1 MKLNKLMIALVA
13 MFTCFIGKAMAQ
25 EVVAEVGGVEYTDI
39 YAAFT
44 DAKNNDMTVEIRKN
58 LELNKKIILSNYANV
73 AVEGDGYTLRFT
85 NSTNGGFVVKSN
97 ANVTFGAGLNIV
109 GAPGVC
115 PLTIQTATVT
125 TSANISAE
133 GTSDA
138 AIMSV
143 SESSA
148 QLTIN
153 GGTVVA
159 NGADAAGIYWPS
171 SGSLVIND
179 GNIEGATALYFKS
192 GNLEIN
198 GGEFVGNGTL
208 RAYEHVEDG
217 YIPTGAAVMIENV
230 GDDDEI
236 YPTVRAVHFNGGAFS
251 SANSVAV
258 QSETAGFPEV
268 PAKTGFIKGGQY
280 SSDVTALVAVGYALE
295 ENGGVYTPIRDNS
308 VEFEAKIGEDS
319 YKTFAEALQNVRAGQ
334 TITLLKDITLSE
346 KVLVGKNN
354 ITFDLDGKTVTVS
367 AQKAFEVH
375 GTNAAFINGKIFA
388 EQRCVDTR
396 NNVTVTLSNL
406 ELAATSTKYGN
417 PQPITV
423 GGSSHGTVLNLNNV
437 NVDFPVGSGYA
448 VIAFVRTD
456 LTATNCTFDN
466 AFSALYFKEPTAGI
480 PTGSAGSN
488 ITLNNCYFYAQSG
501 VTGDSNYMSLI
512 ALRAADITV
521 TINGG
526 LLKGVGQVS
535 AFNFHGY
542 DTYTGGTAYAR
553 GCTLTVTE
561 GTEIE
566 GDLIRTDKENFA
578 DNEIYLPATEDY
590 KAMLT
595 DQNFLIID
603 NPNGTVSPTKN
614 LDLVDGEFAYTNK
627 ADLEGMEITYKR
639 RFANAGVWNA
649 VFLPFDVPL
658 SEDFLNKYKV
668 AEWTNVNYTL
678 NGSVLEGMSLELTL
692 IKDPTAVLQANKPY
706 FICVKDAKDLEF
718 NVSLTN
724 ATLYGALDDDDN
736 KVNFTFDGVMT
747 CTMSGN
753 YETLYESE
761 IANDDTW
768 VVSASG
774 TWVHAKKM
782 KPFRVKLVRTFADGI
797 TISPVAATMRVFIRD
812 LDEGTT
818 AIEGVE
824 NESEQTTT
832 VYDLQGRRVMDTAKS
847 GIYIVNG
854 KKVVVK

>member
-58 LELNKKIILSNYANV
+58 LELNKKITISNYANV
-73 AVEGDGYTLRFT
+73 VVEGDGYTLRFT

-159 NGADAAGIYWPS
+159 NGAEAAGIYWPS
-171 SGSLVIND
+171 SGSLVVND
-179 GNIEGATALYFKS
+179 GYIEGATALYFKS

-251 SANSVAV
+251 SVNSVAV

-308 VEFEAKIGEDS
+308 VEFEAKIGGNS
-319 YKTFAEALQNVRAGQ
+319 YETFAEALKNIKAGE

-354 ITFDLDGKTVTVS
+354 ITFDFDGKTVTVS

-375 GTNAAFINGKIFA
+375 GTNVAFINGKIFA

-480 PTGSAGSN
+480 STGSAGSN

-526 LLKGVGQVS
+526 LIKGVGQVS

-566 GDLIRTDKENFA
+566 GDLVRANKENFA
-578 DNEIYLPATEDY
+578 DNVIYLPATEDY

-595 DQNFLIID
+595 DQNFLIIV
-603 NPNGTVSPTKN
+603 NPNGTVTPTKN
-614 LDLVDGEFAYTNK
+614 LDLVDGDFDAYTNK
-627 ADLEGMEITYKR
+627 ADLEGMEISYQR
-639 RFANAGVWNA
+639 NFAKANVWNA
-649 VFLPFDVPL
+649 VFLPFDVPASAL
-658 SEDFLNKYKV
+658 ADYDVAVFTDVLTETDADKV
-668 AEWTNVNYTL
+668 VGW
-678 NGSVLEGMSLELTL
+678 GLELTMVDS
-692 IKDPTAVLQANKPY
+692 IKANTPCFVRAKTD
-706 FICVKDAKDLEF
+706 DAKAF
-718 NVSLTN
+718 NIQLSN
-724 ATLYGALDDDDN
+724 ATLYGA
-736 KVNFTFDGVMT
+736 VDGPHATNENAHMALSLT
-747 CTMSGN
+747 GN
-753 YETLYESE
+753 YEKILASPEFK
-761 IANDDTW
+761 DGGW
-768 VVSASG
+768 VVSGAG
-774 TWVHAKKM
+774 KFVHSTSDM
-782 KPFRVKLVRTFADGI
+782 KPFRLYLTRELKPGVELNITTSNSMRILVRK
-797 TISPVAATMRVFIRD
+797 PN
-812 LDEGTT
+812 GTT
-818 AIEGVE
+818 SIENVDTEAIGQ
-824 NESEQTTT
+824 QTSTDT
-832 VYDLQGRRVMDTAKS
+832 YDLQGRSVANATK

-854 KKVVVK
+854 KKVVKK